1 MKINYIILLF
11 FIPLLSF
18 GQFESKKAYNI
29 ETTNESPKI
38 DGILDD
44 KTWINL
50 DVAKNFIQLKPNNGQ
65 PERKNQKTEVKMC
78 YDSKNIYF
86 GIMMYDSAPD
96 SILRELSKR
105 DEIEKN
111 CDVVGIYINPF
122 NDGQIE
128 YLFAVTASGIQADAK
143 QTATSKDDSWDAVW
157 KSSVK
162 INKDGWIAEIAI
174 PFSQLRFPN
183 DNKEWALNISRGI
196 RRYRENYSW
205 NLINIEYENQALQ
218 SGLLSGIK
226 NIKSP
231 LRLSFMP
238 YASVYADI
246 YNGESSFPYN
256 YGMDLKYGINE
267 SFTLDMTLI
276 PDFGQV
282 SSDAMVLNLSP
293 FEVKYEENRQFF
305 NEGIELFNKG
315 GEMFYS
321 RRLDNDLINAT
332 KITGRSKNGIG
343 IAALNAITNK
353 TNDNPLTNY
362 NVLIIDKS
370 LDNSSSISLM
380 NTNMTNNT
388 SDKDANVTGVFT
400 RINNKKNTHVYGA
413 NLKMSQEFENNS
425 SILGF
430 SGMLSASKN
439 SGNYRYQLFSSFED
453 DKYNP
458 NDLGFLYSNNEIT
471 NGLDI
476 GYEQL
481 QENDNFIW
489 RKHYLFVRHQTLF
502 TDNKFVNLEI
512 EAENKFMLK
521 NYLFAMF
528 KIIVNPYQK
537 NDYYEARTNDLNN
550 PVIRSESIN
559 IGGYMSSDF
568 RNKFALD
575 FGTGGIIEPLYSGH
589 EFRWR
594 ISPRYRFNDK
604 ISIVYV
610 LSLKNRYNDIGYIND
625 FVNNEN
631 ISKPILSLRNT
642 NMITNVFRGNYIVNN
657 KIDLSLKLRY
667 HIDQVQNLKFQTLNN
682 NGYLKPTS
690 IENTQESEYD
700 INYTTWTSDI
710 ALNWRFAPGSQ
721 LSLVWKNAIDNEDN
735 MLINHWTNNV
745 EESFNLAQ
753 QNSVSLKVIYYLDYL
768 YLRK

>member
-29 ETTNESPKI
+29 QTTNESPKI

-50 DVAKNFIQLKPNNGQ
+50 DVAKNFIQVKPNNGL

-238 YASVYADI
+238 YASVYADM

-430 SGMLSASKN
+430 AGMLSASKN

-489 RKHYLFVRHQTLF
+489 RKHYLFVRNQTLF

-604 ISIVYV
+604 MSIVYV
-610 LSLKNRYNDIGYIND
+610 
-625 FVNNEN
+625 F
-631 ISKPILSLRNT
+631 ISEK
-642 NMITNVFRGNYIVNN
+642 
-657 KIDLSLKLRY
+657 
-667 HIDQVQNLKFQTLNN
+667 
-682 NGYLKPTS
+682 
-690 IENTQESEYD
+690 
-700 INYTTWTSDI
+700 
-710 ALNWRFAPGSQ
+710 
-721 LSLVWKNAIDNEDN
+721 
-735 MLINHWTNNV
+735 
-745 EESFNLAQ
+745 
-753 QNSVSLKVIYYLDYL
+753 
-768 YLRK
+768 